1 MGKGGPRVDFG
12 LLYCYTVYTHSE
24 QDSTSGAESPPSPDK
39 RPKEK
44 TTADLYAFKKIT
56 VTSVH
61 KKCPTAGCDG
71 RGHVTKRFDMHHTVS
86 GCPMY
91 HSMTPEER
99 KVRNSVAVAVPL
111 VMIGTLANEDGN
123 ADVGRQEIH
132 FFIILIFY

>member
-61 KKCPTAGCDG
+61 KKCPTPGCDG

-99 KVRNSVAVAVPL
+99 KVRNTVAVALPL
-111 VMIGTLANEDGN
+111 VMIGTLANEDGS
-123 ADVGRQEIH
+123 ADVGRISS
-132 FFIILIFY
+132 